1 MKSLQKFTQQ
11 ELTKSDM
18 LHISGGIDRDEYCRN
33 LDEMWTGNAD
43 NWDAG
48 TIEGWWIGWN
58 EHCA

>member
-1 MKSLQKFTQQ
+1 
-11 ELTKSDM
+11 M